1 MIYYPTVCRGTEMD
15 IYIWTAA
22 FIANKVQA
30 RDNGLETDQQHLI
43 QTNFTQEKLALND
56 YS

>member
-43 QTNFTQEKLALND
+43 QTNFTQEKLALN